1 MFILLDIDHTISNS
15 FWRDPMIGAEN
26 WDKYH
31 EASKYDKPFKKVV
44 NFINSL
50 ASMGY
55 SIIAVTGRNEKFRHL
70 TLDWFLRYH
79 IDVDELL
86 MRPDDN
92 FIKNA
97 ELKLSLIKQRFNGDY
112 KQIHFALEDNEDACI
127 MYQRIGITSLQIRNI
142 SGGQNETK
150 YDRK

>member
-44 NFINSL
+44 NLINSL
-50 ASMGY
+50 AAMGY

-70 TLDWFLRYH
+70 TLDWFIKYH
-79 IDVDELL
+79 IDVDEML

-92 FIKNA
+92 FLKNA
-97 ELKLSLIKQRFNGDY
+97 EMKALLIDTRFNGDY
-112 KQIHFALEDNEDACI
+112 KQIHFAIEDNEDACI
-127 MYQRIGITSLQIRNI
+127 MYQRLGITSLQIRNI
-142 SGGQNETK
+142 SGGENATK
-150 YDRK
+150 HDNK